1 MLISSVLKPLRLIW
15 INFKIKRKLGVFLFK
30 KNIKLMGNI
39 IYRLIRSMVIT
50 SLVFIVLINV
60 FFDFYPRF
68 WRKKNMWQEVN
79 IDLEKME
86 RDVRFLNGL
95 KRSYMYREDLDKTVQ
110 YLKNSLSEL
119 GYNVTEQKFSIS
131 PQGDNLS
138 HFSNVIVSYGND
150 NAKEMIVVGA
160 HYDTFDA
167 FNNPGADDNAS
178 AVAGLLE
185 IARLLK
191 KHNPDLNKRIDM
203 VFYANEEPPFFGTK
217 NMGSY
222 HHAQKVLDSKPT
234 VAAMIALEMIGY
246 FSDYK
251 GSQKYPFGF
260 MRFVYGDIGNFIAVV
275 GNLKARKLV
284 HKVHKGLSST
294 PLPSKL
300 LVAPSFTPGIMFS
313 DHINYA
319 DNIPSVMI
327 TDTAFYRN
335 PNYHKNTD
343 TPETLD
349 YERMGLPSKAYIVLL

>member
-138 HFSNVIVSYGND
+138 HFSNVIVS
-150 NAKEMIVVGA
+150 
-160 HYDTFDA
+160 
-167 FNNPGADDNAS
+167 
-178 AVAGLLE
+178 
-185 IARLLK
+185 
-191 KHNPDLNKRIDM
+191 
-203 VFYANEEPPFFGTK
+203 
-217 NMGSY
+217 
-222 HHAQKVLDSKPT
+222 
-234 VAAMIALEMIGY
+234 
-246 FSDYK
+246 
-251 GSQKYPFGF
+251 
-260 MRFVYGDIGNFIAVV
+260 
-275 GNLKARKLV
+275 
-284 HKVHKGLSST
+284 
-294 PLPSKL
+294 
-300 LVAPSFTPGIMFS
+300 
-313 DHINYA
+313 
-319 DNIPSVMI
+319 
-327 TDTAFYRN
+327 
-335 PNYHKNTD
+335 
-343 TPETLD
+343 
-349 YERMGLPSKAYIVLL
+349 